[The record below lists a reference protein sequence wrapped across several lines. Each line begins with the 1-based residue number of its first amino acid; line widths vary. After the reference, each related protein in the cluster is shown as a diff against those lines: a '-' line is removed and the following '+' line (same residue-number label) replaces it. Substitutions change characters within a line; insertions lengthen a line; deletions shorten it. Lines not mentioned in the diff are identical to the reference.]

1 MKLPKILFPLSETLQ
16 VIRKKSATVAVTRL
30 LLFFLLI
37 ALLIIGLT
45 DNPLFLIPLP
55 VLVLIFA
62 ALINRFNHYQ
72 DLKAF
77 IQELQVMEIEEIKRK
92 NRELNDFDPGSEF
105 LEKNHPFCN
114 DLDLFGQHSFFQLLN
129 RTVSASGRT
138 LLAENM
144 KAQMDAKN
152 AAVTYGAIEALRK
165 TPTLLQNFQAA
176 GRAFYKDER
185 NKKDFYLWLKNKE
198 RWHHVFM
205 VFMLLG
211 PLGGLVLLIGTIM
224 GAWPAAWI
232 GLWILIGTALLAL
245 VYQNLNKATK
255 IWPGSGDIKTFRIWS
270 EFLEKET
277 FADSHLK
284 KIHHRFA
291 DGQFSKALGSL
302 EQISFLVQNRMNLV
316 YIILNFL
323 FWLDFFLLWQ
333 LKNWKKNYG
342 TDLSDIEKTFD
353 QWQVLVTLAAFSNAE
368 DLDGKVEWTDTD
380 QMKCKNIKHPLLKP
394 NQAVGN
400 DFHLLQDQKI
410 ILLTGAN
417 MSGKTTF
424 MRTLGINMVMA
435 NLGLRPMAES
445 ISLGNF
451 LLYTSMRNTDNLGES
466 VSSFYAELFR
476 IRQVLEAADQGASIF
491 FLMDEILKG
500 TNTKDRILGSEA
512 LIQQLAESKAKGII
526 STHDIELS
534 DLENSL
540 LYLVNYSFHSEIADQ
555 EIHFDYKLK
564 TGPCPSFNAHKLME
578 LMGVRFK

>member
-1 MKLPKILFPLSETLQ
+1 MKLPKILYPLPETLQ
-16 VIRKKSATVAVTRL
+16 SIRKKSATIATTRL
-30 LLFFLLI
+30 LLFFCLI
-37 ALLIIGLT
+37 ALLTIGLS
-45 DNPLFLIPLP
+45 DNPLYLIPIP
-55 VLVLIFA
+55 FLVLIFA
-62 ALINRFNHYQ
+62 VLINRFNHYK

-77 IQELQVMEIEEIKRK
+77 IGELQAMEVEEIKLK

-114 DLDLFGQHSFFQLLN
+114 DLDLFGQHSLFQLIN
-129 RTVSASGRT
+129 RTVSASGKT
-138 LLAENM
+138 LLAEKM
-144 KAQMDAKN
+144 KAQMDAKQ
-152 AAVTYGAIEALRK
+152 AKITYGAIEALRK
-165 TPTLLQNFQAA
+165 SSTFLQHFQAA

-198 RWHHVFM
+198 LWHPFFM

-211 PLGGLVLLIGTIM
+211 PLGGLVLLIGTII

-232 GLWILIGTALLAL
+232 GLWVLIGTVLLGM

-284 KIHHRFA
+284 EIHRHFA
-291 DGQFSKALGSL
+291 NGQFSKALGSL

-333 LKNWKKNYG
+333 LRNWKNKYG

-353 QWQVLVTLAAFSNAE
+353 QWQVLVSLAAFSNAE
-368 DLDGKVEWTDTD
+368 ALVGKVEWTDTD
-380 QMKCKNIKHPLLKP
+380 QMECKNIKHPLLKP
-394 NQAVGN
+394 HLAVGN
-400 DFHLLQDQKI
+400 DFLLLQNQQI

-435 NLGLRPMAES
+435 NLGLRPMAEC

-476 IRQVLEAADQGASIF
+476 IRQILEAAERGESIF

-534 DLENSL
+534 DLEKSL
-540 LYLVNYSFHSEIADQ
+540 PYLINYSFHSEIAEQ
-555 EIHFDYKLK
+555 VIHFDYKLK